1 MKRDQPNLRAPDVS
15 AGRRRFLQTGAALAG
30 GLLLEIHATGI
41 GIRSARA
48 ASITDST
55 AGNFAPNA
63 WVRITPDNQVL
74 LVVHKFDSGTGVRTH
89 SA

>member
-1 MKRDQPNLRAPDVS
+1 MKRDQPNLHAPDVS

-55 AGNFAPNA
+55 AGSNHAGQSGA
-63 WVRITPDNQVL
+63 ARRTQVR
-74 LVVHKFDSGTGVRTH
+74 
-89 SA
+89 